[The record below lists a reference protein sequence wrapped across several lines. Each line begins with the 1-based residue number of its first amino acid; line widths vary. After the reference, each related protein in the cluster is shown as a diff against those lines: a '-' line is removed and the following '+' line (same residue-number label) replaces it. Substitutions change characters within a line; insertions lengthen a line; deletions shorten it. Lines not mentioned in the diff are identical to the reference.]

1 MTLNQLHYVTTVA
14 DSGTITE
21 AANKLFISQP
31 SLTSAIHS
39 LEKEL
44 NITIFYRT
52 NKGISITTEGEEFLG
67 YARQMLEQEKSIAE
81 RYTGEAKGKK
91 IFCIS
96 TQHYSFVVEAF
107 VDLLKNYNR
116 DSYEFHIRETQ
127 TYMIIEDVS
136 RLRSEI
142 GVLYINDYNKAVLT
156 RTFHEH
162 NLEFTP
168 LFTAKP
174 HVFLYYQHPLASKK
188 SLEISDLDEYP
199 RLTYEQGEHNAF
211 YFFEEI
217 QSPLEHKKD
226 IVVTDRA
233 TLFNLLIGLNG
244 YTICSGVINPRLNGE
259 NIISVP
265 LNINDFIQIGYLTH
279 KHIKRSSLGEK
290 YIAMLKSASESAKA
304 TLKN

>member
-1 MTLNQLHYVTTVA
+1 MHYVTAVA

-67 YARQMLEQEKSIAE
+67 YARQMLEQEKTINE
-81 RYTGEAKGKK
+81 RYTGESKGKK

-96 TQHYSFVVEAF
+96 TQHYSFAVEAF
-107 VDLLKNYNR
+107 VELLKNYNR

-142 GVLYINDYNKAVLT
+142 GILYINDYNKAVLT

-168 LFTAKP
+168 LFTANP
-174 HVFLYYQHPLASKK
+174 HVFLYYKHPLASKK
-188 SLEISDLDEYP
+188 RLKISDLDEYP
-199 RLTYEQGEHNAF
+199 RLT
-211 YFFEEI
+211 
-217 QSPLEHKKD
+217 
-226 IVVTDRA
+226 T
-233 TLFNLLIGLNG
+233 
-244 YTICSGVINPRLNGE
+244 
-259 NIISVP
+259 
-265 LNINDFIQIGYLTH
+265 
-279 KHIKRSSLGEK
+279 
-290 YIAMLKSASESAKA
+290 
-304 TLKN
+304 